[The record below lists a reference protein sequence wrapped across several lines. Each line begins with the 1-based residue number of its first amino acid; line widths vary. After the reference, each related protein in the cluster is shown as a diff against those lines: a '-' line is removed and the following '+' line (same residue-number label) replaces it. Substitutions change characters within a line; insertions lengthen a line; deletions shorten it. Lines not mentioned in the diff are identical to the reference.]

1 MALSATFDDQLITTT
16 DANDSSASNWD
27 ALYCSHLWSDSN
39 LRREVINAAYA
50 DSKVIK
56 YCYTCKG
63 KIRKYEIRSPKQDFV
78 PNNHS
83 TPNPKITEKDD
94 RHSNRPTNTSL
105 SHTEVVSNN
114 IEPGQSIPTISR
126 HIDSSFRQKYTAY
139 EMRPHEMNRRRIRK
153 SLKGIGCI
161 VNLALI
167 DGPVKK
173 RTQIQAC
180 SISVMIIAI
189 VVISFILVNFTTP
202 SFTNANNVVTSTIV
216 VPTMKSNETSSI
228 INIYNK
234 TKQTVNSN
242 ITEQITVTEKDI
254 MPISS
259 SISTERTNTEDSD
272 EAQKASKLN
281 VSKDLSLETS
291 TNLPPNFC
299 SCQTSEI
306 CMLETTSGKGICRTP
321 VDKDDPTGI
330 YNERR
335 HLVQNLPTNLSV
347 VFCFCRMWRS
357 LRVKY

>member
-1 MALSATFDDQLITTT
+1 MALTASFDDQLVTTT
-16 DANDSSASNWD
+16 DVNDSSASNWD
-27 ALYCSHLWSDSN
+27 ALYCSHLWSDSH
-39 LRREVINAAYA
+39 LRREVLNATYT

-63 KIRKYEIRSPKQDFV
+63 KIRKYEIRSPIQDFV

-83 TPNPKITEKDD
+83 TPITKLTIRDE
-94 RHSNRPTNTSL
+94 RHSNRPVNTSFCQAD
-105 SHTEVVSNN
+105 SVSNSV
-114 IEPGQSIPTISR
+114 ETGQSIPTISR

-167 DGPVKK
+167 DSPVKK

-202 SFTNANNVVTSTIV
+202 SFTNLNKVVTSTIV
-216 VPTMKSNETSSI
+216 VPTISFNETSSI
-228 INIYNK
+228 INKYNK
-234 TKQTVNSN
+234 TIRSVNLN
-242 ITEQITVTEKDI
+242 VTEQVPITENDA

-259 SISTERTNTEDSD
+259 SISSETSNIGDFD
-272 EAQKASKLN
+272 EVQKEHELKVAT
-281 VSKDLSLETS
+281 DLTSETS

-306 CMLETTSGKGICRTP
+306 CMLETTTGKGICRTP
-321 VDKDDPTGI
+321 VDHDDPTGTNKGALLFSPCWRIILSFFYI
-330 YNERR
+330 Y
-335 HLVQNLPTNLSV
+335 
-347 VFCFCRMWRS
+347 RMWRFV
-357 LRVKY
+357 RVKH